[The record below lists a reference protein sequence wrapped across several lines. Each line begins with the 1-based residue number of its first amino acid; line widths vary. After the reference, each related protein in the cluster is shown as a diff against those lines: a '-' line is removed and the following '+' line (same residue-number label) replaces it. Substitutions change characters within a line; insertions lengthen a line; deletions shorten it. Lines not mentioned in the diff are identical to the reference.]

1 MSSIKSSFKWSFII
15 QASFQII
22 GFLVSIILARILSPS
37 DFGIIGI
44 LTIFINLSKNITD
57 GGLASSLI
65 RTKDP
70 SEVDFSTVFYF
81 NLVCSVFMYAILF
94 ITAPFVAVFFKL
106 PLIENLLRVFGVTII
121 LSAFT
126 ITQSVKLN
134 KELNFKTQFKILLP
148 SLLISAIAGISSA
161 YYGMGVWS
169 LVIKEV
175 VFSLL
180 ASMQLWFYSRW
191 KPLRVFNRN
200 SFKNHFYY
208 GYKLVITDVISQFFN
223 DSNKAIIGKIFSPAQ
238 LGFFTR
244 AQTMQDLP
252 NQVIF
257 NTINRVLF
265 PMLSKVQDSD
275 IRLRDLYRQ
284 VIKIISFLVTPFL
297 TLLYLVAKPLFI
309 FLLTEKWLPA
319 VPYFKI
325 LIIAGM
331 IAPLQ
336 PYLLNICKVKGR
348 SDMVLKLSL
357 VEYFF
362 IFLSMLAIIPFGIYG
377 LLWGLVVATIGKL
390 MVAMY
395 FSGKLIH
402 YSIKSQLLDLKEG
415 FVLSL
420 IGFLWISGLQKG
432 HVLPDNSPLLSLI
445 VTSTLYYILLILIA
459 IFFKFEGVS
468 NIKLLFKKN
477 ERN

>member
-1 MSSIKSSFKWSFII
+1 
-15 QASFQII
+15 
-22 GFLVSIILARILSPS
+22 
-37 DFGIIGI
+37 
-44 LTIFINLSKNITD
+44 
-57 GGLASSLI
+57 
-65 RTKDP
+65 
-70 SEVDFSTVFYF
+70 
-81 NLVCSVFMYAILF
+81 
-94 ITAPFVAVFFKL
+94 
-106 PLIENLLRVFGVTII
+106 
-121 LSAFT
+121 
-126 ITQSVKLN
+126 
-134 KELNFKTQFKILLP
+134 
-148 SLLISAIAGISSA
+148 
-161 YYGMGVWS
+161 
-169 LVIKEV
+169 
-175 VFSLL
+175 
-180 ASMQLWFYSRW
+180 
-191 KPLRVFNRN
+191 
-200 SFKNHFYY
+200 
-208 GYKLVITDVISQFFN
+208 
-223 DSNKAIIGKIFSPAQ
+223 
-238 LGFFTR
+238 
-244 AQTMQDLP
+244 MQDLP

-265 PMLSKVQDSD
+265 PMLSKIQDSD

-348 SDMVLKLSL
+348 SDMVLRLSL

-362 IFLSMLAIIPFGIYG
+362 ISLSMLAIIPFGIYG

-415 FVLSL
+415 FVLSV

>member
-191 KPLRVFNRN
+191 KPMWVFDKK
-200 SFKNHFYY
+200 SFRNHFHY

-223 DSNKAIIGKIFSPAQ
+223 DSNKAIIGKFFSPAQ

-244 AQTMQDLP
+244 AQSMQDLP
-252 NQVIF
+252 NQIVF

-377 LLWGLVVATIGKL
+377 LLWGLVLATL
-390 MVAMY
+390 
-395 FSGKLIH
+395 GKLIVAMNYAGKLIN

>member
-208 GYKLVITDVISQFFN
+208 GYKLVITDLISQFFR
-223 DSNKAIIGKIFSPAQ
+223 DSNKAIIGKFFSPSQ

-244 AQTMQDLP
+244 AQSMQDLP

-265 PMLSKVQDSD
+265 PMLSKIQDSD

-348 SDMVLKLSL
+348 SDMVLRLSL

-362 IFLSMLAIIPFGIYG
+362 ISLSMLAIIPFGIYG

-415 FVLSL
+415 FVLSV

-432 HVLPDNSPLLSLI
+432 HLLPDNSPLLSLI

-459 IFFKFEGVS
+459 IFFKFEGVL
-468 NIKLLFKKN
+468 NIILLFKKN

>member
-94 ITAPFVAVFFKL
+94 IAAPFVAVFFKL

-148 SLLISAIAGISSA
+148 SLLISAVAGISSA

-208 GYKLVITDVISQFFN
+208 GYKLVITDLISQFFR

-244 AQTMQDLP
+244 AQSMQDLP
-252 NQVIF
+252 NQIVF

-348 SDMVLKLSL
+348 SDMVLRLSL

-362 IFLSMLAIIPFGIYG
+362 ISLSMLAIIPFGIYG

-415 FVLSL
+415 FVLSV

-459 IFFKFEGVS
+459 IFFKFEGVL
-468 NIKLLFKKN
+468 NIILLFKKN

>member
-208 GYKLVITDVISQFFN
+208 GYKLVITDLISQFFR

-244 AQTMQDLP
+244 AQSMQDLP
-252 NQVIF
+252 NQIVF

-348 SDMVLKLSL
+348 SDMVLRLSL

-362 IFLSMLAIIPFGIYG
+362 ISLSMLAIIPFGIYG

-415 FVLSL
+415 FVLSV

>member
-208 GYKLVITDVISQFFN
+208 GYKLVITDLISQFFR

-348 SDMVLKLSL
+348 SDMVLRLSL

-362 IFLSMLAIIPFGIYG
+362 ISLSMLAIIPFGIYG

-415 FVLSL
+415 FVLSV

-445 VTSTLYYILLILIA
+445 VTSTLYYILLISIA